1 MPPPR
6 LIYEAKE
13 KIYNELA
20 SQKTGEDKVI
30 TAVDKALEKVRKT
43 PVPTRKAASSDDR
56 EDDES
61 SVIKTI

>member
-1 MPPPR
+1 MLFR
-6 LIYEAKE
+6 SDYEAKE
-13 KIYNELA
+13 KIYNELS

-30 TAVDKALEKVRKT
+30 TAVEKALEKVKKT
-43 PVPTRKAASSDDR
+43 PVPAKKAASAEDR